1 MEVIYRQEERGK
13 DNVAALAG
21 QRLTSQRLLLLAL
34 LRKGEHLSI
43 DELYR
48 RAKAKE
54 PRINLSTVYR
64 NLRLFCRKGLID
76 ELQLTKGGTRYFEAR
91 SRHKHY
97 HAICLMCGRIM
108 DFDSPLIERV
118 TKAVEDETGMAITD
132 VQLSMAGYCDECQ
145 RAQKFFTKPIANSI
159 HEHLELQRQ

>member
-1 MEVIYRQEERGK
+1 MEVINRQKERVK

-21 QRLTSQRLLLLAL
+21 QRLTSQRLLLLDL

-91 SRHKHY
+91 SHHRHY
-97 HAICLMCGRIM
+97 HAICLICGRIM
-108 DFDSPLIERV
+108 DFDNPLVEEV
-118 TKAVEDETGMAITD
+118 KKAVEDETGMAIAD
-132 VQLSMAGYCDECQ
+132 VQLSMAGYCAGCQ
-145 RAQKFFTKPIANSI
+145 RAQKFFTRPIANGI
-159 HEHLELQRQ
+159 HEHLELQRR